1 MRKIILTIAAL
12 FMALV
17 LSGCG
22 NERLF
27 EVGNDVNT
35 FNYGFVSPDSEIW
48 FQKFEDTDDFGNTVE
63 RVKVK
68 DRYINDRN
76 GMVIVPTDDN
86 KVYYTH
92 SSNIILLNE

>member
-1 MRKIILTIAAL
+1 MRKIILIIVGL

-35 FNYGFVSPDSEIW
+35 FNYAFVEV
-48 FQKFEDTDDFGNTVE
+48 GNTIE
-63 RVKVK
+63 EMKVK
-68 DRYINDRN
+68 DRYIKDPTR
-76 GMVIVPTDDN
+76 MVMVATDDN

-92 SSNIILLNE
+92 SSNYHPIE

>member
-1 MRKIILTIAAL
+1 MRKIILTIVAL

-27 EVGNDVNT
+27 KVGNDVNT
-35 FNYGFVSPDSEIW
+35 FNYVFIEV
-48 FQKFEDTDDFGNTVE
+48 GNTDE

-76 GMVIVPTDDN
+76 GMVIVPIDDN
-86 KVYYTH
+86 KVYHTH

>member
-1 MRKIILTIAAL
+1 MRKIILTIVAL

-22 NERLF
+22 NEKLF
-27 EVGNDVNT
+27 KVGNDVNT
-35 FNYGFVSPDSEIW
+35 FNYAFVEV
-48 FQKFEDTDDFGNTVE
+48 GNTVE
-63 RVKVK
+63 KVKIK

-76 GMVIVPTDDN
+76 GMVIVPIDDN
-86 KVYYTH
+86 NVYYTY

>member
-1 MRKIILTIAAL
+1 MRKIILTIVAL

-27 EVGNDVNT
+27 EVGNHVNT
-35 FNYGFVSPDSEIW
+35 FNYAFIEV
-48 FQKFEDTDDFGNTVE
+48 GNTVE
-63 RVKVK
+63 EMKVK
-68 DRYINDRN
+68 DRYIKDPNR
-76 GMVIVPTDDN
+76 MAIVPTYDN

>member
-1 MRKIILTIAAL
+1 MRKIILTIVAL

-27 EVGNDVNT
+27 KVGNT
-35 FNYGFVSPDSEIW
+35 FNYAFVEV
-48 FQKFEDTDDFGNTVE
+48 GNTVE
-63 RVKVK
+63 KVKVK
-68 DRYINDRN
+68 DRYINDCN
-76 GMVIVPTDDN
+76 GMVIISTKDN

-92 SSNIILLNE
+92 SSKYYPIE

>member
-1 MRKIILTIAAL
+1 MRKIILTIVAL

-27 EVGNDVNT
+27 KVGNDVNT
-35 FNYGFVSPDSEIW
+35 FNYAFIEVR
-48 FQKFEDTDDFGNTVE
+48 NTVE
-63 RVKVK
+63 EMKVK
-68 DRYINDRN
+68 DRYINDCNR
-76 GMVIVPTDDN
+76 MVIVPIDDN

-92 SSNIILLNE
+92 SSKYYPIE

>member
-1 MRKIILTIAAL
+1 MRKIILTIVAL

-27 EVGNDVNT
+27 KVGNDVNT
-35 FNYGFVSPDSEIW
+35 FNNAFIEV
-48 FQKFEDTDDFGNTVE
+48 GNTVE

-68 DRYINDRN
+68 DRYINDCN

-92 SSNIILLNE
+92 SSKYYRIEWVIFFDL

>member
-1 MRKIILTIAAL
+1 MRKIILTITFL
-12 FMALV
+12 LVTLV

-27 EVGNDVNT
+27 EVVNDVNT
-35 FNYGFVSPDSEIW
+35 FNYAFIEV
-48 FQKFEDTDDFGNTVE
+48 GNTVE
-63 RVKVK
+63 KVKIK
-68 DRYINDRN
+68 DRYINDHN
-76 GMVIVPTDDN
+76 KMIIVTTDDN

>member
-35 FNYGFVSPDSEIW
+35 FKYAFIEV
-48 FQKFEDTDDFGNTVE
+48 GNTIE

-68 DRYINDRN
+68 DRYINDCN

>member
-1 MRKIILTIAAL
+1 MRKIILTIVAL

-27 EVGNDVNT
+27 KVGNDVNT
-35 FNYGFVSPDSEIW
+35 FNNAFIEV
-48 FQKFEDTDDFGNTVE
+48 GNTVE

-68 DRYINDRN
+68 DRYINDCN

-92 SSNIILLNE
+92 SSKYYSTEWVIFFDL

>member
-17 LSGCG
+17 LSGCSY
-22 NERLF
+22 ERLF
-27 EVGNDVNT
+27 EVGEDVNT
-35 FNYGFVSPDSEIW
+35 FNYAFIKV
-48 FQKFEDTDDFGNTVE
+48 GNTVE
-63 RVKVK
+63 KVKIK
-68 DRYINDRN
+68 DRYINDHN
-76 GMVIVPTDDN
+76 GMIIVTTDDN

>member
-1 MRKIILTIAAL
+1 MRKIILTIVAL

-27 EVGNDVNT
+27 KVGNDVNT
-35 FNYGFVSPDSEIW
+35 FNYAFIEVR
-48 FQKFEDTDDFGNTVE
+48 NTVE
-63 RVKVK
+63 EMKVK
-68 DRYINDRN
+68 DRYINDCNR
-76 GMVIVPTDDN
+76 MVIVPIDDN

-92 SSNIILLNE
+92 SSKYYPIEWVIFFDL

>member
-17 LSGCG
+17 LSGCSY
-22 NERLF
+22 ERLF
-27 EVGNDVNT
+27 EVGEDVNT
-35 FNYGFVSPDSEIW
+35 FNYAFIKV
-48 FQKFEDTDDFGNTVE
+48 GNTVE
-63 RVKVK
+63 KVKNK
-68 DRYINDRN
+68 DRYINDHN
-76 GMVIVPTDDN
+76 GMIIVTTDDN

>member
-1 MRKIILTIAAL
+1 MRKIILTIVGL

-27 EVGNDVNT
+27 EVGHDVNT
-35 FNYGFVSPDSEIW
+35 FNYAFIEV
-48 FQKFEDTDDFGNTVE
+48 GNTVE
-63 RVKVK
+63 KVKIK
-68 DRYINDRN
+68 DRYINDHN
-76 GMVIVPTDDN
+76 GMIIVTTDDN

>member
-27 EVGNDVNT
+27 KVGNDVNT
-35 FNYGFVSPDSEIW
+35 FNYAFVEV
-48 FQKFEDTDDFGNTVE
+48 GNTVE
-63 RVKVK
+63 KVKVK
-68 DRYINDRN
+68 DRYINDCN

-92 SSNIILLNE
+92 SSKYYPIE

>member
-1 MRKIILTIAAL
+1 MRKIILTIVAL
-12 FMALV
+12 FMTLV

-27 EVGNDVNT
+27 KVGNDVNT
-35 FNYGFVSPDSEIW
+35 FNYAFVEV
-48 FQKFEDTDDFGNTVE
+48 GNTVE
-63 RVKVK
+63 KVKVK

-76 GMVIVPTDDN
+76 GMAIVPIDDN
-86 KVYYTH
+86 NVYYTH

>member
-1 MRKIILTIAAL
+1 MRKIILTIVAL

-27 EVGNDVNT
+27 KVGNDVNT
-35 FNYGFVSPDSEIW
+35 FNYAFVEV
-48 FQKFEDTDDFGNTVE
+48 ENTVE
-63 RVKVK
+63 KVKVK

-76 GMVIVPTDDN
+76 GMVIVPIDDN

-92 SSNIILLNE
+92 SSKYYPIE

>member
-35 FNYGFVSPDSEIW
+35 FNYAFIEV
-48 FQKFEDTDDFGNTVE
+48 GNTVE

-68 DRYINDRN
+68 DRYINHCN

-92 SSNIILLNE
+92 SSKYYFTE

>member
-12 FMALV
+12 FMSLV
-17 LSGCG
+17 LSGCD

-27 EVGNDVNT
+27 EVDNDINT
-35 FNYGFVSPDSEIW
+35 FNYAFVEV
-48 FQKFEDTDDFGNTVE
+48 GNTFE
-63 RVKVK
+63 KVKIK

-76 GMVIVPTDDN
+76 GMVIVTTDDN
-86 KVYYTH
+86 NVYYTH

>member
-1 MRKIILTIAAL
+1 MRKIILIIAGL

-27 EVGNDVNT
+27 EVGDDVNT
-35 FNYGFVSPDSEIW
+35 FNYAFIKV
-48 FQKFEDTDDFGNTVE
+48 GNIVE
-63 RVKVK
+63 KVKIK
-68 DRYINDRN
+68 DRYINDHN
-76 GMVIVPTDDN
+76 GMIIATIDDN
-86 KVYYTH
+86 KVCYNH

>member
-1 MRKIILTIAAL
+1 MRKIILTIVAL

-27 EVGNDVNT
+27 KVGNDVNT
-35 FNYGFVSPDSEIW
+35 FNYAFIEV
-48 FQKFEDTDDFGNTVE
+48 GNTVE

-76 GMVIVPTDDN
+76 GMVIVPIDDN
-86 KVYYTH
+86 NVYYTH
-92 SSNIILLNE
+92 SSKYYPTEWVIFFDL

>member
-1 MRKIILTIAAL
+1 MRKIILTIVAL

-27 EVGNDVNT
+27 KVGNDVNT
-35 FNYGFVSPDSEIW
+35 FNNAFIEV
-48 FQKFEDTDDFGNTVE
+48 GNTVE

-68 DRYINDRN
+68 DRYINDCN

-92 SSNIILLNE
+92 SSKYYPIE

>member
-1 MRKIILTIAAL
+1 MRKIILTIVTL

-27 EVGNDVNT
+27 KVGNDVNT
-35 FNYGFVSPDSEIW
+35 FNYAFIEV
-48 FQKFEDTDDFGNTVE
+48 GNTVE

-68 DRYINDRN
+68 DRYINDCNR
-76 GMVIVPTDDN
+76 MVIVPTDDN
-86 KVYYTH
+86 NVYYTH
-92 SSNIILLNE
+92 SSKYYPIE

>member
-1 MRKIILTIAAL
+1 MRKIILAIVAL

-17 LSGCG
+17 LSGYD

-35 FNYGFVSPDSEIW
+35 FNYAFIEV
-48 FQKFEDTDDFGNTVE
+48 GNTVE

-68 DRYINDRN
+68 DRYINDCN

>member
-35 FNYGFVSPDSEIW
+35 FNYAFIEV
-48 FQKFEDTDDFGNTVE
+48 GNTVE

-68 DRYINDRN
+68 DRYINNCN

-92 SSNIILLNE
+92 SSKYYFTE

>member
-1 MRKIILTIAAL
+1 MRKIILTIVAL

-35 FNYGFVSPDSEIW
+35 FNYAFVEV
-48 FQKFEDTDDFGNTVE
+48 GNTFE
-63 RVKVK
+63 KVK
-68 DRYINDRN
+68 IKDRHIKDPN

-86 KVYYTH
+86 KVYYTNPP
-92 SSNIILLNE
+92 NIILLNE